1 MAKKKIQNDPIITEI
16 TNGTAQL
23 GGLIQRHLSRENKN
37 DHQFIKDFQNQLCDF
52 LNNHT
57 NYTWTTEQKP
67 KYRTEG
73 DSIEILGVGPGW
85 PDYII
90 EIDAT
95 RGDQVAKKLF
105 SRIALWGIVKD
116 STVKYVALLYPN
128 TQVGGKAESEKFVR
142 LGNSVL
148 KRLNTNSSSVGIYTD
163 GIDIELW
170 DFNQQ
175 SIFVITNQDG
185 EEERVQSMTQCAM
198 AVIDSYIARNNITNY
213 SDVKKAFKRFVDF
226 PEGPSRYKYLKTI
239 NGTPIGVYTQWR
251 EYGNG
256 ANWIE
261 FVNLCKKK
269 GYFIKKVWK

>member
-16 TNGTAQL
+16 TNGTAKL
-23 GGLIQRHLSRENKN
+23 GGFIQKHLSRKNKN
-37 DHQFIKDFQNQLCDF
+37 DHQSIKDFQDQLCDY
-52 LNNHT
+52 LNKNT
-57 NYTWTTEQKP
+57 NYTWATEQKP

-73 DSIEILGVGPGW
+73 DSIDILGVCPGF

-105 SRIALWGIVKD
+105 SRIALWGIVKN

-148 KRLNTNSSSVGIYTD
+148 KRLNSKSSSVGIYTD
-163 GIDIELW
+163 GIDMELW

-175 SIFVITNQDG
+175 SIFVITDKNG
-185 EEERVQSMTQCAM
+185 NVKNVQGMTQCAM
-198 AVIDSYIARNNITNY
+198 AVIDDYINQNNIKNY
-213 SDVKKAFKRFVDF
+213 SRVNKAFQNYVDVKK
-226 PEGPSRYKYLKTI
+226 GPSRYKYLRTI
-239 NGTPIGVYTQWR
+239 GGTPIYVYTQWR

-261 FVNLCKKK
+261 FVNFCKAKK
-269 GYFIKKVWK
+269 YFIKKVWK

>member
-1 MAKKKIQNDPIITEI
+1 MAKKKFQKDSIITEI
-16 TNGTAQL
+16 INGTEQF
-23 GGLIQRHLSRENKN
+23 GKLIQDHLSREKKN
-37 DHQFIKDFQNQLCDF
+37 DHHFIKAFQNQLCDF

-73 DSIEILGVGPGW
+73 DSIDILGVCPGF

-128 TQVGGKAESEKFVR
+128 TQAGGKAESEKFVR
-142 LGNSVL
+142 FGNSVL
-148 KRLNTNSSSVGIYTD
+148 KRLNSKSSCVGIYHD
-163 GIDIELW
+163 GIDTELW

-175 SIFVITNQDG
+175 SVFVITNEYG
-185 EEERVQSMTQCAM
+185 YEECVQSMTQCAM
-198 AVIDSYIARNNITNY
+198 AVIKNYIARNNITDY
-213 SDVKKAFKRFVDF
+213 SGVQKAFKKFVDDKK
-226 PEGPSRYKYLKTI
+226 GPSRYKYLRTI
-239 NGTPIGVYTQWR
+239 GGKKIHVYTQWR

-256 ANWIE
+256 ANWIK
-261 FVNLCKKK
+261 FVNLCKAK
-269 GYFIKKVWK
+269 GYSIQKIWK